1 VSPGVEIAV
10 VVILLATGL
19 VNGLPVV
26 GVAGAGWLRRL
37 YGVPIADPD
46 LLVLMRH
53 RAVLLGLLGAALVA
67 AVFVP
72 ALRVPAMIAGL
83 VSMLAFVALARG
95 PAGRKVRTTALV
107 DVGLSGVLAVALVL
121 QLLAPSPVG

>member
-1 VSPGVEIAV
+1 VEIAI

-26 GVAGAGWLRRL
+26 GVAGAGWLGRL
-37 YGVPIADPD
+37 YGVPITDPD

-53 RAVLLGLLGAALVA
+53 RALLLGLLGAALVA
-67 AVFVP
+67 AAFVP

-83 VSMLAFVALARG
+83 VSMLAFVDLARG
-95 PAGRKVRTTALV
+95 PSGRKVRTTALV
-107 DVGLSGVLAVALVL
+107 DVGLSAALAVALVL
-121 QLLAPSPVG
+121 QLLSPAG